1 MGLFEE
7 LEKRQA
13 MNPKERI
20 ISSLKNRR
28 EKKESWIKIL
38 QIHVIA
44 EDVKK
49 NNLNPR
55 DLDEA
60 TKEEKEEL
68 NAILE
73 KWKKT

>member
-7 LEKRQA
+7 LEKRRA
-13 MNPKERI
+13 MNPEERI
-20 ISSLKNRR
+20 MSSLKNRR
-28 EKKESWIKIL
+28 EKQDPVIRSL